1 MDVVREIRVFNEGRD
16 PDRLLL
22 KYRNMRASPFVF
34 LRGTCHLFYDR
45 LSRIGVPRAAPL
57 TWVCG
62 DLHLENFGSFKGDN
76 RLVYFDMNDFDE
88 AALAPASWDLVR
100 FLTSLRVGAESIPVR
115 PREARKL
122 CEIFLDSYA
131 LALSGGK
138 AYWVERDTAQGL
150 VRALL
155 DGLRER
161 QRSQFLAGRTD
172 IDGRLRVLRTD
183 GKKALAASDEQRA
196 KVIEV
201 VDRYAAAQANPKFYR
216 VLDVARRIAGTGSL
230 GVDRYAI
237 LVEGKGSTEGNYVL
251 DLKQALPSSL
261 VPHLKVPQ
269 PKWKSEA
276 HRVVALQRRLQAVSM
291 AFLQPV
297 MVDGSPYVL
306 RGLQPTEDRVTL
318 GGKSAQGATDL
329 EGVIA
334 VMGKLVAWAQLR
346 SAGREGSAI
355 ADELIDFGKRNKWRA
370 RMLDASVECAAQ
382 VRRDWA
388 TYASAYDDGAF
399 NLSDGGRARRA
410 RGDARS
416 PPRSRRARPSR

>member
-1 MDVVREIRVFNEGRD
+1 MDIVREIRSFNKDRD

-34 LRGTCHLFYDR
+34 LRGTCHLFYER
-45 LSRIGVPRAAPL
+45 LSRVGVPRSAPL

-100 FLTSLRVGAESIPVR
+100 FLASLWIGAGSISVR
-115 PREARKL
+115 SREARKL
-122 CEIFLDSYA
+122 CEIFIESYA
-131 LALSGGK
+131 AALCAGK

-150 VRALL
+150 VRVLL

-161 QRSQFLAGRTD
+161 QRSQFLASRTD
-172 IDGRLRVLRTD
+172 IKGRRRLLRTD
-183 GKKALAASDEQRA
+183 GMKAFPASDEQRA
-196 KVIEV
+196 TVVGV
-201 VDRYAAAQANPKFYR
+201 VDQYAALQADPKFYR

-237 LVEGKGSTEGNYVL
+237 LVEGKGSPDGNYVL

-261 VPHLKVPQ
+261 LPHLKAAQ

-297 MVDGSPYVL
+297 MVGGSPYVL
-306 RGLQPTEDRVTL
+306 RALQPTEDRVTL
-318 GGKSAQGATDL
+318 GGKSAQGASDL

-355 ADELIDFGKRNKWRA
+355 ADELIDFGHRNKWKA
-370 RMLDASVECAAQ
+370 RVLDASTECAGQ
-382 VRRDWA
+382 VQRDWS
-388 TYASAYDDGAF
+388 TYATAYDDGAF
-399 NLSDGGRARRA
+399 PA
-410 RGDARS
+410 
-416 PPRSRRARPSR
+416 